1 MLSCYNHSTM
11 EVFNFCA
18 GSGLRFWR
26 VWWGAS
32 AALHW
37 DYCLGNV
44 SPPWGSVAFMPADEA
59 AFHEAVTQL
68 EADFSANMR
77 AYIRDLKDKVR
88 AHPY

>member
-1 MLSCYNHSTM
+1 
-11 EVFNFCA
+11 
-18 GSGLRFWR
+18 
-26 VWWGAS
+26 
-32 AALHW
+32 
-37 DYCLGNV
+37 
-44 SPPWGSVAFMPADEA
+44 MPADEA